1 MIVTGPQNAHEQ
13 LGDKVVLDCEVFGFP
28 IPQITWYKM
37 GEDGRNTSLPGTGNE
52 GLTVR
57 PTGARFSASMG
68 RFVIS
73 LINVGDFGFDDP
85 LDSLSSPM
93 K

>member
-37 GEDGRNTSLPGTGNE
+37 GEDGRNTSLPG
-52 GLTVR
+52 
-57 PTGARFSASMG
+57 M
-68 RFVIS
+68 
-73 LINVGDFGFDDP
+73 
-85 LDSLSSPM
+85 
-93 K
+93 